1 MQFQKLMTAALA
13 AAAFGVLLFLGC
25 GEEGGGGRTACT
37 TDASCA
43 TGELCHPLAKVC
55 VKTCDAAA
63 DCPSEEKTCDTMT
76 GASGKFCQCSTT
88 ALCGG
93 GVGSTTVCSSTDKIC
108 ETKCGSDADCGGRTC
123 NTTTGECEEATGT
136 LGKACSV
143 STATPQPTICDNG
156 QYCSSDASPVCAA
169 VPAPTC
175 MNFTGGSHTT
185 SPWTA
190 TNVSPVIYDVSKVSF
205 ATDTTFCG
213 TGTNQKRAKIHV
225 KAYSKAAQFP
235 TATGGAA
242 METILHY
249 VRSDGS
255 EGPTTSTIQNVN
267 TSADQKTTEFDMNF
281 CVNSTLTQF
290 TGGLHF
296 YVNSVTGNLYCFVI
310 Q

>member
-13 AAAFGVLLFLGC
+13 AAAFGVVLFMGC

-43 TGELCHPLAKVC
+43 TGQLCHPTAKVC
-55 VKTCDAAA
+55 VTACTSSA
-63 DCPSEEKTCDTMT
+63 DCPSEEKTCDTLT

-88 ALCGG
+88 ALCAGG
-93 GVGSTTVCSSTDKIC
+93 SNPAAICSTSDKIC
-108 ETKCGSDADCGGRTC
+108 ESKCISDADCGGRTC
-123 NTTTGECEEATGT
+123 NTTTGTCEESTGT
-136 LGKACSV
+136 LGKSCGT
-143 STATPQPTICDNG
+143 TAAQPDICDNG
-156 QYCSSDASPVCAA
+156 QFCSATTAPVCTA

-185 SPWTA
+185 TPWTA
-190 TNVSPVIYDVSKVSF
+190 TNDAPVIYDVSKVLF

-213 TGTNQKRAKIHV
+213 TGTNQKRAKIHI
-225 KAYSKAAQFP
+225 KAYSKTGQF
-235 TATGGAA
+235 ATGAGI
-242 METILHY
+242 ESQIHY

-255 EGPTTSTIQNVN
+255 EGSSASTTQAVTVSTDKKN
-267 TSADQKTTEFDMNF
+267 AEFDMNF
-281 CVNSTLTQF
+281 CVASTLTQF